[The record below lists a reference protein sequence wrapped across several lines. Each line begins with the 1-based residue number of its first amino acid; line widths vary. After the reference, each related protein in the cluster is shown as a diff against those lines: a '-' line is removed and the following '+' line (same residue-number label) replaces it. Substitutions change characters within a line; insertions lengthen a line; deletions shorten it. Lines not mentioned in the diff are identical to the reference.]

1 MHQELE
7 QYTKMVKFL
16 AETLGNTFEAGL
28 LDMTDP
34 DLSPVAASNEY
45 SEAQDKVRELVASVK
60 DSQKVQAEQALTNH
74 PVTFDF
80 DKLLKVSV
88 FFIHNAE
95 GNVIGALWLSMRCD
109 LFLKMGTFATNM
121 LQFSKEEL
129 SSIPAEDPYAAI
141 TSRELSLNTVTE
153 VIRQFSDAPA
163 RMTLDERQEV
173 ICDLYD
179 MGVYNLRGAVAR
191 TAEIM
196 QISEQSVYRY
206 IAKIKKARDW

>member
-1 MHQELE
+1 MLD
-7 QYTKMVKFL
+7 
-16 AETLGNTFEAGL
+16 AINTLMEHKERYTFEAGL

-60 DSQKVQAEQALTNH
+60 DSQKVQAEQLLTNH

-109 LFLKMGTFATNM
+109 LFLKMETFAANM
-121 LQFSKEEL
+121 LQFCKEA
-129 SSIPAEDPYAAI
+129 SSSTPTDDPYAAI